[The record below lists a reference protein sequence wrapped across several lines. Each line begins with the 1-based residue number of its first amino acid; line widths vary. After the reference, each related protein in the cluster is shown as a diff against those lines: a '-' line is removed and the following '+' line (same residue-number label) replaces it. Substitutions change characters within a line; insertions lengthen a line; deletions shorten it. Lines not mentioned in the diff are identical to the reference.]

1 MNVSE
6 LGKNVN
12 TTTTYREKNKLN
24 QLEKRQT
31 LVNFIA
37 SAGKNLRNIFFISI
51 KSTLVAN
58 NFKWLHDGYILV

>member
-37 SAGKNLRNIFFISI
+37 SAGKNLRNIFF
-51 KSTLVAN
+51 
-58 NFKWLHDGYILV
+58 H